1 LASYNPVPAAVCR
14 ELVEKILKLQL
25 DKFPQCD
32 RRKKMKKTIFT
43 SLLLACASAHANQLP
58 LERLF
63 AEPALSGTAP
73 KSLSYSPDGAR
84 ITYLKGKAA
93 DASRLDLWQFQLKTG
108 KHSLLVDSDT
118 LVTGP
123 EVLSDEE
130 KARRERL
137 RLFASGIVSYQ
148 WSKDGQALL
157 FPLNGDLYYVDLKT
171 GKSRKLTNTEAF
183 ETDAQISPKGRYVS
197 FVREQNIYAID
208 LKTGKETQLTTDGQG
223 TIKNGMAEFVAQE
236 EMARMTGYWWS
247 PDDSQIAFTQ
257 FDESK
262 VAEVLRNE
270 IYADEIKLF
279 NQRYPYAGQHNVSI
293 KLGVVAVQNPKV
305 NWIDL
310 GAEQDIYLP
319 RVQWTEQ
326 ANILT
331 YQWQT
336 RNQQH
341 LELRAVDLSNNQQ
354 RVLIRENSK
363 TWVNLHDDLHFLDD
377 GRHFIWASERDGYK
391 HLYLHDLKSTE
402 VKQLTAGQWIVN
414 DLNAVDEKNGFVYFT
429 GRKDTPLEAHLYR
442 VPLIGGE
449 IVRLTE
455 AGSSHATVVA
465 KDGSGFLDTWS
476 SVVSLPKVALR
487 DTQGKVVTMLA
498 ENALSKE
505 HPLTEYAADL
515 VTPRFGTLKAKDG
528 QTLHYRMFEPAKKV
542 AGKRYPVVVGVYGGP
557 GAQRVTNSW
566 SPKDLYFQYLAQNG
580 FIVFQLDNR
589 GSENRGKA
597 FEDPIYKKLAVV
609 ELEDQITGVEYL
621 RSLSYVNPQKIGI
634 YGHSYGGYMTIMAML
649 KAGDY
654 FAAGVSGAP
663 VTDWRLYDTHY
674 TERYLGNPNENA
686 LGYEQSSV
694 FPYVDGLKGK
704 LLIYH
709 GMADDNVLFTH
720 STKVFGALQKQ
731 GKLFEVMT
739 YPGSKHA
746 MFGQPVQ
753 THLHKTITEFFE
765 RTLKAQ

>member
-1 LASYNPVPAAVCR
+1 
-14 ELVEKILKLQL
+14 
-25 DKFPQCD
+25 
-32 RRKKMKKTIFT
+32 MKKTLAT
-43 SLLLACASAHANQLP
+43 SLLIACASTQASQLP

-63 AEPALSGTAP
+63 AEPSLSGTAP
-73 KSLSYSPDGAR
+73 KSLSYSPDGTR

-93 DASRLDLWQFQLKTG
+93 DASRLDLWQFDIRKGQ
-108 KHSLLVDSDT
+108 HSLLVDADS
-118 LVTGP
+118 LVKGP
-123 EVLSDEE
+123 ETLSDEE

-137 RLFASGIVSYQ
+137 RLFATGIVSYQ

-171 GKSRKLTNTEAF
+171 GKSRKLTNTDAF

-208 LKTGKETQLTTDGQG
+208 LKTGKETQLTKDGQG
-223 TIKNGMAEFVAQE
+223 NIKNGMAEFVAQE

-270 IYADEIKLF
+270 IYADEIKLY
-279 NQRYPYAGQHNVSI
+279 NQRYPYAGQHNVTI
-293 KLGVVAVQNPKV
+293 KLGVVSLKNPSV
-305 NWIDL
+305 NWVDI

-326 ANILT
+326 PDVLT
-331 YQWQT
+331 YQWQS
-336 RNQQH
+336 RSQQL
-341 LELRAVDLSNNQQ
+341 LELRAIDLKSAKQ
-354 RVLIRENSK
+354 RVLIRETSK
-363 TWVNLHDDLHFLDD
+363 TWVNLHDDLHFLSD
-377 GRHFIWASERDGYK
+377 GQHFLWASERDGYK
-391 HLYLHDLKSTE
+391 HLYLYDLNSSK
-402 VKQLTAGQWIVN
+402 VQQLTSGNWMVN
-414 DLNAVDEKNGFVYFT
+414 ELNAVDEKNDTIYFT

-442 VPLIGGE
+442 VSLQGGD

-455 AGSSHATVVA
+455 AGYSHATVVA

-476 SVVSLPKVALR
+476 GVVSLPKVALR
-487 DTQGKVVTMLA
+487 DAAGKVVTMLA
-498 ENALSKE
+498 ENTLDIE
-505 HPLTEYAADL
+505 HPLTPYAAQL
-515 VTPRFGTLKAKDG
+515 VTPRFGTLQAKDG
-528 QTLHYRMFEPAKKV
+528 QTLHYRMFEPANKV
-542 AGKRYPVVVGVYGGP
+542 AGKKYPVVVGVYGGP

-566 SPKDLYFQYLAQNG
+566 SQKDLYFQYLAQNG

-597 FEDPIYKKLAVV
+597 FEDPIYKKLADV
-609 ELEDQITGVEYL
+609 ELVDQITGVEYL
-621 RSLSYVNPQKIGI
+621 RTLDYVNPNKIGI
-634 YGHSYGGYMTIMAML
+634 YGHSYGGYMTIMAMFR
-649 KAGDY
+649 AGDY

-674 TERYLGNPNENA
+674 TERYLGHPSENA

-720 STKVFGALQKQ
+720 STKVFGALQQQ

-765 RTLKAQ
+765 RTLKSN

>member
-1 LASYNPVPAAVCR
+1 
-14 ELVEKILKLQL
+14 
-25 DKFPQCD
+25 
-32 RRKKMKKTIFT
+32 MKKTLAT
-43 SLLLACASAHANQLP
+43 SLLIACASTQASQLP

-73 KSLSYSPDGAR
+73 KSLSYSPDGTR

-93 DASRLDLWQFQLKTG
+93 DASRLDLWQFDIRKGQ
-108 KHSLLVDSDT
+108 HSLLVDADS
-118 LVTGP
+118 LVKGP
-123 EVLSDEE
+123 ETLSDEE

-137 RLFASGIVSYQ
+137 RLFATGIVSYQ

-208 LKTGKETQLTTDGQG
+208 LKTGKETQLTKDGQG
-223 TIKNGMAEFVAQE
+223 NIKNGMAEFVAQE

-270 IYADEIKLF
+270 IYADEIKLY
-279 NQRYPYAGQHNVSI
+279 NQRYPYAGQHNVII
-293 KLGVVAVQNPKV
+293 KLGVVSLKNPSV
-305 NWIDL
+305 NWVDI

-326 ANILT
+326 PDVLT
-331 YQWQT
+331 YQWQS
-336 RNQQH
+336 RNQQL
-341 LELRAVDLSNNQQ
+341 LELRSIDLKTDKQ
-354 RVLIRENSK
+354 RVLIRETSK
-363 TWVNLHDDLHFLDD
+363 TWVNLHDDLHFLND
-377 GRHFIWASERDGYK
+377 GQHFLWASERDGYK
-391 HLYLHDLKSTE
+391 HLYLYDLNSSK
-402 VKQLTAGQWIVN
+402 VQQLTSGNWMVN
-414 DLNAVDEKNGFVYFT
+414 ELNAVDEKNGTIYFT

-442 VPLIGGE
+442 VSLQGGD

-455 AGSSHATVVA
+455 AGYSHATVVA

-476 SVVSLPKVALR
+476 GVVSLPKVALR
-487 DTQGKVVTMLA
+487 DAAGKVVTMLA
-498 ENALSKE
+498 ENTLDKD
-505 HPLTEYAADL
+505 HPLTPYAAQL
-515 VTPRFGTLKAKDG
+515 VTPRFGTLQAKDG
-528 QTLHYRMFEPAKKV
+528 QTLHYRMFEPANKV
-542 AGKRYPVVVGVYGGP
+542 AGKKYPVVVGVYGGP

-566 SPKDLYFQYLAQNG
+566 SQKDLYFQYLAQNG

-597 FEDPIYKKLAVV
+597 FEDPIYKKLADV
-609 ELEDQITGVEYL
+609 ELADQITGVEYL
-621 RSLSYVNPQKIGI
+621 RTLDYVEPNKIGI
-634 YGHSYGGYMTIMAML
+634 YGHSYGGYMTIMAMFR
-649 KAGDY
+649 AGDY

-674 TERYLGNPNENA
+674 TERYLGHPTDNA

-720 STKVFGALQKQ
+720 STKVFGALQQQ

-765 RTLKAQ
+765 RTLKSN

>member
-1 LASYNPVPAAVCR
+1 
-14 ELVEKILKLQL
+14 
-25 DKFPQCD
+25 
-32 RRKKMKKTIFT
+32 MKKTLAT
-43 SLLLACASAHANQLP
+43 SLLIACASTQASQLP

-73 KSLSYSPDGAR
+73 KSLSYSPDGTR

-93 DASRLDLWQFQLKTG
+93 DASRLDLWQFDIRKGQ
-108 KHSLLVDSDT
+108 HSLLVDADS
-118 LVTGP
+118 LVKGP
-123 EVLSDEE
+123 ETLSDEE

-137 RLFASGIVSYQ
+137 RLFATGIVSYQ

-208 LKTGKETQLTTDGQG
+208 LKTGKETQLTKDGQG
-223 TIKNGMAEFVAQE
+223 NIKNGMAEFVAQE

-270 IYADEIKLF
+270 IYADEIKLY
-279 NQRYPYAGQHNVSI
+279 NQRYPYAGQHNVII
-293 KLGVVAVQNPKV
+293 KLGVVSVKNPSV
-305 NWIDL
+305 NWVDI

-326 ANILT
+326 PDVLT
-331 YQWQT
+331 YQWQS
-336 RNQQH
+336 RNQQL
-341 LELRAVDLSNNQQ
+341 LELRSIDLKTDKQ
-354 RVLIRENSK
+354 RVLIRETSK
-363 TWVNLHDDLHFLDD
+363 TWVNLHDDLHFLND
-377 GRHFIWASERDGYK
+377 GQHFLWASERDGYK
-391 HLYLHDLKSTE
+391 HLYLYDLNSSK
-402 VKQLTAGQWIVN
+402 VQQLTSGNWMVN
-414 DLNAVDEKNGFVYFT
+414 ELNAVDEKNGTIYFT

-442 VPLIGGE
+442 VSLQGGD

-455 AGSSHATVVA
+455 AGYSHATVVA

-476 SVVSLPKVALR
+476 GVVTLPRVALR
-487 DTQGKVVTMLA
+487 DAAGKVVTMLA
-498 ENALSKE
+498 ENTLDKD
-505 HPLTEYAADL
+505 HPLTPYAAQL
-515 VTPRFGTLKAKDG
+515 VTPRFGTLQAKDG
-528 QTLHYRMFEPAKKV
+528 QTLHYRMFEPANKV
-542 AGKRYPVVVGVYGGP
+542 AGKKYPVVVGVYGGP

-566 SPKDLYFQYLAQNG
+566 SQKDLYFQYLAQNG

-597 FEDPIYKKLAVV
+597 FEDPIYKKLADV
-609 ELEDQITGVEYL
+609 ELADQITGVEYL
-621 RSLSYVNPQKIGI
+621 RTLDYVEPNKIGI
-634 YGHSYGGYMTIMAML
+634 YGHSYGGYMTIMAMFR
-649 KAGDY
+649 AGDY

-674 TERYLGNPNENA
+674 TERYLGHPTDNA

-720 STKVFGALQKQ
+720 STKVFGALQQQ

-765 RTLKAQ
+765 RTLKSN